1 MGTFNLEL
9 NAGPGSS
16 SAAPSQV
23 GLGQVLELVGEL
35 LQYLQA
41 FLVAVV
47 YRVESMRELSVNRIR
62 GQALMLAELRP
73 VRQVRQLPVQIQQL
87 LRDLQELSRIL
98 LQLLVNTTPLY
109 NMVRVA
115 HTHALRSKELW
126 ELSSAPCLA
135 AAAAV

>member
-1 MGTFNLEL
+1 MVD
-9 NAGPGSS
+9 PV
-16 SAAPSQV
+16 PPPQV

-47 YRVESMRELSVNRIR
+47 YRAESVRELSVNQIR

-87 LRDLQELSRIL
+87 LRDLQDLSRIL

-109 NMVRVA
+109 DMVRVA
-115 HTHALRSKELW
+115 YTHAHRSK
-126 ELSSAPCLA
+126 
-135 AAAAV
+135 

>member
-1 MGTFNLEL
+1 MEL
-9 NAGPGSS
+9 NGGPGSS
-16 SAAPSQV
+16 SAAPAQV

-41 FLVAVV
+41 FLVALL
-47 YRVESMRELSVNRIR
+47 YQVESMRELSVNRIR

-73 VRQVRQLPVQIQQL
+73 IRQVRQLPVQIQQL
-87 LRDLQELSRIL
+87 LRDLQQLSRIL

-109 NMVRVA
+109 DMVRVTHKHA
-115 HTHALRSKELW
+115 HRSKELW
-126 ELSSAPCLA
+126 ELSPTPCLA